1 MHATEISWAHSV
13 CVVRVARVA
22 GVCGAVASVV
32 VVKMWRLCGAGERGL
47 QGNGA
52 LRGAS
57 ACETWMQA
65 RARALD
71 RRSVAGAGRIVAPKA
86 VVLRPCP
93 VGVVWCW

>member
-1 MHATEISWAHSV
+1 
-13 CVVRVARVA
+13 
-22 GVCGAVASVV
+22 
-32 VVKMWRLCGAGERGL
+32 MWRLCGAGERGL

-71 RRSVAGAGRIVAPKA
+71 RRSVAGTWRIVAPKA
-86 VVLRPCP
+86 VVRPWP
-93 VGVVWCW
+93 VGVWCALPRKIAILIAILIDV